1 MMFHLR
7 MSVKFKMAD
16 GKTKTRRTSLAGE
29 YWLIFQGGVDTI
41 IIVLRLYL
49 KLLQTCFVYYTKDL
63 RDPHCSVEI
72 RRQPYF
78 KLGNVA

>member
-1 MMFHLR
+1 MFHLR

-16 GKTKTRRTSLAGE
+16 GKRKTRQTSLPGE

-41 IIVLRLYL
+41 IILLRLYL
-49 KLLQTCFVYYTKDL
+49 KYLQTCFVCYTKDL
-63 RDPHCSVEI
+63 GDPHCRVEI
-72 RRQPYF
+72 RRQTYF

>member
-1 MMFHLR
+1 MFHLR

-29 YWLIFQGGVDTI
+29 YWLIFQGGVDKI
-41 IIVLRLYL
+41 IILLRLYL
-49 KLLQTCFVYYTKDL
+49 KHLQTCFVYYTKDL
-63 RDPHCSVEI
+63 GDPHYSVEI

-78 KLGNVA
+78 KLDNVA